1 MSVVPDRR
9 VVIVPSR
16 PEWAEEFRAI
26 ARVLRAALGPLALRI
41 DHIGSTAVPGL
52 AAKDVI
58 DVQVSV
64 ADLDP
69 ALVPLMEAAGFVGRP
84 EISMDH
90 VPPGAAG
97 TDDWRKLFFQP
108 REGRPVNIHVR
119 IAGRPNERYALLFRD
134 YLRAHPSAAAA
145 YAELKRRLAALGIDR
160 GVYAETK
167 DPACDLIMVA
177 AEAWAAETGWSP

>member
-26 ARVLRAALGPLALRI
+26 ARVLRAALGRLALRI
-41 DHIGSTAVPGL
+41 DQHRSTAVPGL

-69 ALVPLMEAAGFVGRP
+69 ALVPRME
-84 EISMDH
+84 
-90 VPPGAAG
+90 GAS
-97 TDDWRKLFFQP
+97 
-108 REGRPVNIHVR
+108 E
-119 IAGRPNERYALLFRD
+119 
-134 YLRAHPSAAAA
+134 
-145 YAELKRRLAALGIDR
+145 R